1 MSTALANPQVTV
13 NNVSV
18 SIKPGTLDYTEGF
31 GEQIVRAAS
40 TGGGGIEQIFADD
53 ITDNFSVVKFALDP
67 TIKNMNLARSWKSRP
82 GEIVITVTGKD
93 GDGGT
98 FSRTFAAA
106 SLTNDYNVPLGPTTQ
121 IDLEFKSKP
130 AT

>member
-13 NNVSV
+13 NSVSV

-40 TGGGGIEQIFADD
+40 TGGGGVEQIFADD
-53 ITDNFSVVKFALDP
+53 ITDNFSTVKFALDP
-67 TIKNMNLARSWKSRP
+67 TLKNMSLARSWKSRP
-82 GEIVITVTGKD
+82 GKIVITVTGKD
-93 GDGGT
+93 ESGT
-98 FSRTFAAA
+98 FSRTFNNA